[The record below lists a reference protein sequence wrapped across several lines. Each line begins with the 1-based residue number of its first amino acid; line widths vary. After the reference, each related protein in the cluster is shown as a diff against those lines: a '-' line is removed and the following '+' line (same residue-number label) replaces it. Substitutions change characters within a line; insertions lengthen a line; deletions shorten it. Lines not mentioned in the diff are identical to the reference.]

1 MPGPGDNRKRR
12 KVHRGLAGIS
22 AASLGAGHC
31 SVGKHVRP
39 KTNRWETRLFTSC
52 VPPRTNCSLLEGD
65 LGRHLQGILQLC
77 MSQAPMPPDFRTP
90 RTPSPQV
97 QKMLQEGSLRRPI
110 TFKPLTL
117 KGFACTNRRIECA
130 LGIPEACLD
139 LASWAGEPSSR

>member
-1 MPGPGDNRKRR
+1 MPDPGDNRKRR

-31 SVGKHVRP
+31 SIGKHVRP

-52 VPPRTNCSLLEGD
+52 VLPGPTVLSWRVTWAGIYRAFYSSACPRHQCPLTLGHPP
-65 LGRHLQGILQLC
+65 
-77 MSQAPMPPDFRTP
+77 PTP
-90 RTPSPQV
+90 AQV
-97 QKMLQEGSLRRPI
+97 QKMLQEGSLRRPV
-110 TFKPLTL
+110 TSKPLTL